1 MTFVTVAWCITKPG
15 LWFSIE
21 AIANIN
27 QFKRVITNIWAKFL
41 PDDQY
46 YQYVIQARSQGRYE
60 DVSDWPKLGTET
72 YLRCI
77 NDIDIHRCII
87 LAKGTYQQCQDKLG
101 CALVRTLKDN
111 SRLSVHNI
119 KYMSEFFE
127 PFRVKLSDINKKR
140 LIADEYEED
149 KAAKRQKIF

>member
-1 MTFVTVAWCITKPG
+1 VT
-15 LWFSIE
+15 
-21 AIANIN
+21 
-27 QFKRVITNIWAKFL
+27 
-41 PDDQY
+41 
-46 YQYVIQARSQGRYE
+46 
-60 DVSDWPKLGTET
+60 DWPKLGTEI

-101 CALVRTLKDN
+101 CALVRTLRDN

-149 KAAKRQKIF
+149 KAAKRQKRF